1 MAFLQLQFHSDALMV
16 QVSVNVI
23 LPERA
28 STMIGMD
35 AKGESTFKTLYLL
48 HGLSD
53 DHSIWMRRTAIERY
67 ASEYNIAVVMPAVGR
82 SWYTDT
88 VGGEKYLTFVTEELP
103 DKCRSFFK
111 GMSERPEDN
120 IIAGLSMGGYGAIKS
135 ALTHPDRFGMCA
147 SLSGSL
153 DITALERIGLL
164 PEWRCIF
171 DHNMQSPK
179 ELAGTEHDL
188 FYLADKQKEQG
199 MPFPKTF
206 IWCGTDDWLLD
217 SNNRFSAHLNAL
229 GVAHEYRTSEGNH
242 SWKWWDMHIQSA
254 LAYLLG

>member
-1 MAFLQLQFHSDALMV
+1 MAFIQLQFHSDALMV

-28 STMIGMD
+28 TTMIGMD
-35 AKGESTFKTLYLL
+35 ASGEETFKTLYLF

-53 DHSIWMRRTAIERY
+53 DHSIWMRRTSIERY

-103 DKCRSFFK
+103 NKCCSFFK
-111 GMSERPEDN
+111 GMSDKPEN
-120 IIAGLSMGGYGAIKS
+120 TIVAGLSMGGYGAIKC
-135 ALTHPDRFGMCA
+135 ALTRPDRFGMCA

-153 DITALERIGLL
+153 DIAALERAGLL
-164 PEWRCIF
+164 QEWRCIF
-171 DHNMQSPK
+171 DHNMQSPA

-188 FYLADKQKEQG
+188 FCLADRLKEQG
-199 MPFPKTF
+199 KRFPKTF
-206 IWCGTDDWLLD
+206 IWCGTEDWLLD
-217 SNNRFSAHLNAL
+217 SNNRFSEHLDAL
-229 GVAHEYRTSEGNH
+229 GVEHEYQTSEGNH
-242 SWKWWDMHIQSA
+242 SWKYWDMHIQSA

>member
-1 MAFLQLQFHSDALMV
+1 MAFLQLQFYSDALMV

-28 STMIGMD
+28 NTMIGME

-53 DHSIWMRRTAIERY
+53 DHSTWMRRTSIERY

-88 VGGEKYLTFVTEELP
+88 VGGERYLTFVSKELP

-111 GMSERPEDN
+111 GMSERPEDT
-120 IIAGLSMGGYGAIKS
+120 IVAGLSMGGYGALKC
-135 ALTHPDRFGMCA
+135 ALTCPDRFGMCA

-153 DITALERIGLL
+153 DITALERIGLMS
-164 PEWRCIF
+164 EWRCIF
-171 DHNMQSPK
+171 DHNMQSPA

-188 FYLADKQKEQG
+188 LCLADRMAEQG
-199 MPFPKTF
+199 TPFPKTF

-217 SNNRFSAHLNAL
+217 SNNRFSAHLTSL
-229 GVAHEYRTSEGNH
+229 GVDHKYETSEGNH
-242 SWKWWDMHIQSA
+242 SWKYWDMHIQSA

>member
-35 AKGESTFKTLYLL
+35 AKGESTYKTLYLL

-88 VGGEKYLTFVTEELP
+88 VRGEKYLTFVSEELP
-103 DKCRSFFK
+103 DKCQSFFK
-111 GMSERPEDN
+111 GMSARPEDN
-120 IIAGLSMGGYGAIKS
+120 LVAGLSMGGYGAIKC
-135 ALTHPDRFGMCA
+135 ALTHPDRFSMCA

-153 DITALERIGLL
+153 DIASLERAGLL
-164 PEWRCIF
+164 PEFRCIF
-171 DHNMQSPK
+171 DLNMQSPA

-188 FYLADKQKEQG
+188 FYLADRLKAQG
-199 MPFPKTF
+199 KPFPKTF
-206 IWCGTDDWLLD
+206 IWCGTQDWLLD
-217 SNNRFSAHLNAL
+217 SNQRFSSHLDSL
-229 GVAHEYRTSEGNH
+229 GVPHEYRTGEGNH
-242 SWKWWDMHIQSA
+242 SWVYWDAHIQSA

>member
-1 MAFLQLQFHSDALMV
+1 MAFFQMQYHSDALMV

-28 STMIGMD
+28 NTMIGMQ
-35 AKGESTFKTLYLL
+35 ANGEGTFKTLYLF

-53 DHSIWMRRTAIERY
+53 DHSIWMRRTSIERY

-88 VGGEKYLTFVTEELP
+88 VGGEKYLTFVSEELP

-111 GMSERPEDN
+111 GMSKRPEDN
-120 IIAGLSMGGYGAIKS
+120 LVAGLSMGGYGAIKC
-135 ALTHPDRFGMCA
+135 ALTHPERFGMCA

-153 DITALERIGLL
+153 DIAALERTGLL

-171 DHNMQSPK
+171 DHNMQSPA
-179 ELAGTEHDL
+179 ELRGTCHDL
-188 FYLADKQKEQG
+188 FYLADQLREQG
-199 MPFPKTF
+199 KAFPKIY

-217 SNNRFSAHLNAL
+217 SNNRFSAHLQSL
-229 GVAHEYRTSEGNH
+229 DVSHKYETSEGNH
-242 SWKWWDMHIQSA
+242 SWKYWDMHIQSA
-254 LAYLLG
+254 LKHLLG

>member
-28 STMIGMD
+28 STMIGMQ
-35 AKGESTFKTLYLL
+35 AKGESTYKTLYLL

-88 VGGEKYLTFVTEELP
+88 VGGEKYLTFVSKELP
-103 DKCRSFFK
+103 DKCQSFFK
-111 GMSERPEDN
+111 GMSARPEDN
-120 IIAGLSMGGYGAIKS
+120 MVAGLSMGGYGALKC
-135 ALTHPDRFGMCA
+135 ALTHPDRFSMCA

-153 DITALERIGLL
+153 DIAALGRIGLL
-164 PEWRCIF
+164 QEWRCIF
-171 DHNMQSPK
+171 DHDLQTP
-179 ELAGTEHDL
+179 EQLAGTEHDL
-188 FYLADKQKEQG
+188 FYLASRAKEQG
-199 MPFPKTF
+199 IAFPKMY
-206 IWCGTDDWLLD
+206 IWCGTEDGLLD
-217 SNNRFSAHLNAL
+217 SNHRFSAHLDAL
-229 GVAHEYRTSEGNH
+229 GVEHQYETSEGNH
-242 SWKWWDMHIQSA
+242 SWKYWDMHIQSA

>member
-1 MAFLQLQFHSDALMV
+1 MAFIQLQFHSDALMV
-16 QVSVNVI
+16 QVSVNVV

-28 STMIGMD
+28 TTMIGME
-35 AKGESTFKTLYLL
+35 ANGESTFKTLYLF

-53 DHSIWMRRTAIERY
+53 DHSIWMRRTSIERY

-103 DKCRSFFK
+103 TKCRSFFR
-111 GMSERPEDN
+111 GMSEKPEDN
-120 IIAGLSMGGYGAIKS
+120 IVAGLSMGGYGAIKS
-135 ALTHPDRFGMCA
+135 ALTRPDRFGMCA
-147 SLSGSL
+147 SLSGAL
-153 DITALERIGLL
+153 DIAALGGMNLL

-171 DHNMQSPK
+171 DHNLQSTA

-188 FYLADKQKEQG
+188 FYLADQLKEQG
-199 MPFPKTF
+199 KPFPKTF
-206 IWCGTDDWLLD
+206 IWCGTGDWLLD
-217 SNNRFSAHLNAL
+217 SNVRFSAHLNAL

-242 SWKWWDMHIQSA
+242 SWKYWDMHIQSA

>member
-1 MAFLQLQFHSDALMV
+1 MAFFQMQYHSDALMV

-28 STMIGMD
+28 NTMIGMQ
-35 AKGESTFKTLYLL
+35 ANGEGTFKTLYLF

-53 DHSIWMRRTAIERY
+53 DHSIWMRRTSIERY

-88 VGGEKYLTFVTEELP
+88 VGGEKYLTFVSEELP

-111 GMSERPEDN
+111 GMSKRPEDN
-120 IIAGLSMGGYGAIKS
+120 LVAGLSMGGYGAIKC
-135 ALTHPDRFGMCA
+135 ALTHPERFGMCA

-153 DITALERIGLL
+153 DIAALERTGLL

-171 DHNMQSPK
+171 DHNMQSPA
-179 ELAGTEHDL
+179 ELRGTCHDL
-188 FYLADKQKEQG
+188 FYLADQLREQG
-199 MPFPKTF
+199 KAFPQIY

-217 SNNRFSAHLNAL
+217 SNNRFSAHLQSL
-229 GVAHEYRTSEGNH
+229 DVLHKYETSEGNH
-242 SWKWWDMHIQSA
+242 SWKYWDMHIQSA
-254 LAYLLG
+254 LKYLLG